1 MRVLFIRRQRF
12 GGIATHTKLLADAL
26 DKEGVEAVIDDADD
40 WIPNQTGGK
49 VDRETSRKVVA
60 AMKGFDL
67 VHAFGHRTAWA
78 CSEAFHRGPWL
89 ATTFDMPKTVH
100 PQLIERLNNA
110 RANVASTHSVRA
122 VLENAKTARV
132 QTIYPGVP
140 ANRRVLDR
148 DEARAMLGVTD
159 DLFLIAVAG
168 RFIPEHSIDTAIYVV
183 DALPY
188 FARLIVTGQGEQ
200 EQELRRIARER
211 VTFKTD
217 PFSQQTAIAAADV
230 VVVPS
235 TVAGFSMT
243 AIESMLQGTPVA
255 MRRVGGLT
263 EIGEDQRTGFFFET
277 DEELLDLLNHLIY
290 KKEQLREV
298 GRAARQRV
306 IESFDV
312 AVTAN
317 AHANLYRQVLA

>member
-1 MRVLFIRRQRF
+1 MRVLFLRRQRF
-12 GGIATHTKLLADAL
+12 GGIATHTKLLAAAL
-26 DKEGVEAVIDDADD
+26 DREGVEAVIDDADD
-40 WIPNQTGGK
+40 WIPSETGGK
-49 VDRETSRKVVA
+49 TDRETSRKVVA
-60 AMKGFDL
+60 AMKGFDIA
-67 VHAFGHRTAWA
+67 HAFGPRTAWA
-78 CSEAFHRGPWL
+78 CNEAFHRERWL
-89 ATTFDMPKTVH
+89 YTMFDMPKTVH
-100 PQLIERLNNA
+100 PQLIQRLNDA
-110 RANVASTHSVRA
+110 RFGIASSHSVRA
-122 VLENAKTARV
+122 VLENAKANRV

-140 ANRRVLDR
+140 TDRRVLDR

-159 DLFLIAVAG
+159 DIFLMAVAG

-188 FARLIVTGQGEQ
+188 FARLIVTGQGEL
-200 EQELRRIARER
+200 EQELCGIARER

-217 PFSQQTAIAAADV
+217 PFAQQTAFAAADV

-243 AIESMLQGTPVA
+243 AIEAMLQGTPVV

-263 EIGEDQRTGFFFET
+263 EIAEDQRTGYYFET

-290 KKEQLREV
+290 KKESLREV

-306 IESFDV
+306 IETFDV
-312 AVTAN
+312 GECAR